1 MAKERKSIWKLLHA
15 KYRMVVV
22 EDDSLKERLR
32 MRLSLMNLVLVFF
45 VLFFVTLGLL
55 SLFILATPLR
65 NYLPGFN
72 ENYKQALLQDSY
84 RIDSLQQQLTYQTT
98 YLDMI
103 REVVA
108 GQIHTDS
115 VKPLDSLE
123 IEQGTRFLNEESAVL
138 DEFVNQFEAKQQT
151 YISEFDSVFA
161 QSTSPLL
168 PPAEGKIEVPFDGEN
183 GQLGIAIHT
192 AKDENITS
200 VYAGTVVYVADITG
214 EGRMLIVQHDMG
226 SYVSIYRGLSKE
238 TVLRG
243 EHVEMGEL
251 LGRIGPSRLLRF
263 ELWENGRAVNP
274 QSNIIFQEK

>member
-1 MAKERKSIWKLLHA
+1 MAKEHKSIWKLLHA

-45 VLFFVTLGLL
+45 VLFFITLGLL

-72 ENYKQALLQDSY
+72 ENYKQVLLQDSY
-84 RIDSLQQQLTYQTT
+84 RIDSLQQRLDYQTT
-98 YLDMI
+98 YLEMI

-115 VKPLDSLE
+115 VQPLDSLE
-123 IEQGTRFLNEESAVL
+123 IMQGEKLLDEKSAVL
-138 DEFVNQFEAKQQT
+138 DEFVAQYEAKQQT
-151 YISEFDSVFA
+151 YTSEFDSVFS

-168 PPAEGKIEVPFDGEN
+168 PPADGKIEVPFDLEN
-183 GQLGIAIHT
+183 GQCGVGLRMG
-192 AKDENITS
+192 KDENVTS
-200 VYAGTVVYVADITG
+200 VYAGTVLYVADIAG
-214 EGRMLIVQHDMG
+214 EGRMLIVQHDLG

-243 EHVEMGEL
+243 EHVETGEL
-251 LGRIGPSRLLRF
+251 LGRIGPSRMLRF
-263 ELWENGRAVNP
+263 ELWENGKVVNP
-274 QSNIIFQEK
+274 QANIIFQEK

>member
-1 MAKERKSIWKLLHA
+1 MAKEHKSIWKLLHA

-45 VLFFVTLGLL
+45 VLFFITLGLL
-55 SLFILATPLR
+55 SLMILATPLR

-72 ENYKQALLQDSY
+72 ENYKQVLLQDSY
-84 RIDSLQQQLTYQTT
+84 RIDSLQQRLDYQTS
-98 YLDMI
+98 YLEMI

-115 VKPLDSLE
+115 VQPLDSLE
-123 IEQGTRFLNEESAVL
+123 IMQGEKLLDEKSAVL
-138 DEFVNQFEAKQQT
+138 DEFVAQYEARQQT
-151 YISEFDSVFA
+151 YTSEFDSVFA

-168 PPAEGKIEVPFDGEN
+168 PPADGKIEVPFDLEN
-183 GQLGIAIHT
+183 GQCGVGLRMG
-192 AKDENITS
+192 KDENVTS
-200 VYAGTVVYVADITG
+200 VYAGTVLYVADIAG
-214 EGRMLIVQHDMG
+214 EGRMLIVQHDLG

-243 EHVEMGEL
+243 EHVETGEL
-251 LGRIGPSRLLRF
+251 LGRIGPSRMLRF
-263 ELWENGRAVNP
+263 ELWENGKVVNP
-274 QSNIIFQEK
+274 QANIIFQEK